1 MHRLT
6 AQPQPRHVIVSDV
19 AGGEARADPERAD
32 SSRLADVTYGLP
44 YSKGLMAT
52 GIMATG
58 LAPSRAFHVAEVIE
72 QRLRDNFADTVTQ
85 AELGCL
91 VLAVLEEE
99 EGARCAELYAKWQTV
114 RRLDTPLVILLGGAT
129 GVGKSTV
136 ATMLANRLGIT
147 RVIPTDAVREVMRA
161 MFSDELLPTLQS
173 SSFETSRVI
182 RHPVPHGSDPV
193 IAGFRE
199 QASAVAV
206 GIEAL
211 IRRAIDEGTHLVIE
225 GAHVVPGF
233 VDRQRYAGQ
242 AVIVP
247 LLVAVEDEELHRSH
261 FVLRGA
267 STLNRPPERYIEYF
281 ANIRCIHAYLTSM
294 AEEHDVPVVNS
305 YGLDSTL
312 AEVIDLVVREAI
324 RSVPDASEASDLP
337 VIGGAPT
344 VLTEPRAATA
354 PRPEDPTG
362 RPAGRPRDRPRDR
375 PSGRPGGRPERS
387 PERKV
392 TDER

>member
-1 MHRLT
+1 MHQRT
-6 AQPQPRHVIVSDV
+6 DQPPARHVIVSDAADAAAQAAGSEADHPGIDEV
-19 AGGEARADPERAD
+19 A
-32 SSRLADVTYGLP
+32 YGLP

-58 LAPSRAFHVAEVIE
+58 LAPARAFHVAEVIE
-72 QRLRDNFADTVTQ
+72 ERLRDNFADTVTQ
-85 AELGCL
+85 AELSCL

-99 EGARCAELYAKWQTV
+99 EGVRCAELYAKWQTV

-233 VDRQRYAGQ
+233 VDRQRYAGK

-267 STLNRPPERYIEYF
+267 STLNRPTDRYIEHF
-281 ANIRCIHAYLTSM
+281 GNIRCIHRYLMSM
-294 AEEHDVPVVNS
+294 AEEHDVPVVRS
-305 YGLDSTL
+305 YGLDATL
-312 AEVIDLVVREAI
+312 AAVIDLVVREAI

-337 VIGGAPT
+337 LVGPGPT
-344 VLTEPRAATA
+344 SRRGLPVPDHRNKPFTRTLERAVKTEREAN
-354 PRPEDPTG
+354 
-362 RPAGRPRDRPRDR
+362 
-375 PSGRPGGRPERS
+375 
-387 PERKV
+387 
-392 TDER
+392 DER

>member
-1 MHRLT
+1 MHERT
-6 AQPQPRHVIVSDV
+6 DQPLPRHVIVSDAPEAPAR
-19 AGGEARADPERAD
+19 AGGEGADLP
-32 SSRLADVTYGLP
+32 SLAEVAHGLP
-44 YSKGLMAT
+44 YSKGLMAM

-58 LAPSRAFHVAEVIE
+58 LAPARAFHVAEVIE
-72 QRLRDNFADTVTQ
+72 ERLRDNFADTVTQ
-85 AELGCL
+85 VELSCL

-114 RRLDTPLVILLGGAT
+114 RHLDTPLVILLGGAT

-173 SSFETSRVI
+173 SSFETSRVM

-233 VDRQRYAGQ
+233 VDRRRYAGK

-261 FVLRGA
+261 FILRGA
-267 STLNRPPERYIEYF
+267 STLNRPPERYIEHF
-281 ANIRCIHAYLTSM
+281 ENIRCIHRYLMSM
-294 AEEHDVPVVNS
+294 AEEHDVPVVRS

-312 AEVIDLVVREAI
+312 ASVIDLVVREAI

-337 VIGGAPT
+337 VIGTPPTIPRAPT
-344 VLTEPRAATA
+344 ER
-354 PRPEDPTG
+354 G
-362 RPAGRPRDRPRDR
+362 RR
-375 PSGRPGGRPERS
+375 
-387 PERKV
+387 
-392 TDER
+392 